1 MASPSSS
8 GISPNKIEY
17 NIRGDKCTIAVRKQC
32 SLDGIDKISEVVN
45 EVRKVIPVARENFF
59 QILKTHMLEGKSVN
73 VEEAIS
79 DAVKTVYP
87 DVTKEDIQK
96 LNSSG
101 IDLPM
106 SGSIGGTRRKRGTKR
121 TVRRRQSGGLGVMS
135 LISIIL
141 ILSGMKPA
149 EAALPIDEAK
159 REIQNIAGR
168 GVVKQ
173 SAAAGVLGAAIGG
186 VAMAAVCPPCGI
198 VGVVAAQA
206 GGAAIGSLVVM
217 KDLQANFHTNTPV
230 KNRAEAEG
238 VLYLDKNNGLPP
250 ELVNL
255 FKHAGHDRPSGILGV
270 KDADVIHAANNRII
284 TARDNGFQ
292 FVKNPKGV
300 DFVVVKVERG
310 YGEAV
315 GGKGVG
321 AVFAH
326 VLRPEAELLK
336 LAEQQGKMFAP
347 ALAPVKGWFWG
358 GRVRPLGQTRYRKTM
373 RKHHR

>member
-8 GISPNKIEY
+8 GVSKNKIEY
-17 NIRGDKCTIAVRKQC
+17 NIRTDKCSIAVRKQC
-32 SLDGIDKISEVVN
+32 SLDGIDEISETVDKI
-45 EVRKVIPVARENFF
+45 RKVIPVARENFF

-73 VEEAIS
+73 VEEAIA

-101 IDLPM
+101 INMPM
-106 SGSIGGTRRKRGTKR
+106 GSSIGGTRRKRGSKR
-121 TVRRRQSGGLGVMS
+121 ILRRRQSGGLGVMS
-135 LISIIL
+135 LISVIL
-141 ILSGMKPA
+141 ILTGMKPA

-168 GVVKQ
+168 GVVRQ
-173 SAAAGVLGAAIGG
+173 SAAASVLGGALAGAA
-186 VAMAAVCPPCGI
+186 MTWVCPPCGI
-198 VGVVAAQA
+198 AGAVAGWG
-206 GGAAIGSLVVM
+206 GGAAVSSLVVM
-217 KDLQANFHTNTPV
+217 KDLQANFHANTPA
-230 KNRAEAEG
+230 KNRDEAEG
-238 VLYLDKNNGLPP
+238 ILKLDKNNGLPP

-255 FKHAGHDRPSGILGV
+255 FKHPGHDKPSGLLGA

-284 TARDNGFQ
+284 TARDAGFQ
-292 FVKNPKGV
+292 FVKNPNGN

-315 GGKGVG
+315 GLNGAG

-326 VLRPEAELLK
+326 VLRPEADLVK
-336 LAEQQGKMFAP
+336 LAKQQGKM
-347 ALAPVKGWFWG
+347 G
-358 GRVRPLGQTRYRKTM
+358 GGAVGQARYRKSM
-373 RKHHR
+373 RKHRQ